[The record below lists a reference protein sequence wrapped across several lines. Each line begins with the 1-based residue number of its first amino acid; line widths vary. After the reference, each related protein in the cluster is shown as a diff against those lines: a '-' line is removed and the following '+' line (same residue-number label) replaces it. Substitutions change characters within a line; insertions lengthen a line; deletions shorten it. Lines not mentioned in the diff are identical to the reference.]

1 MLDQYER
8 KTLSERMTVSL
19 ADELKIREDIKTGPD
34 GKKIG
39 KSHEIM
45 DIKKD
50 FQAIVEQYNQMKEIL
65 DELVKIEIVFED
77 HSIDKEN
84 FN

>member
-1 MLDQYER
+1 
-8 KTLSERMTVSL
+8 MTVSL

-34 GKKIG
+34 GTNIG
-39 KSHEIM
+39 KNHEIM

-50 FQAIVEQYNQMKEIL
+50 FQAIVEQYNQIKKIL
-65 DELVKIEIVFED
+65 AEFAKIEFVFED

-84 FN
+84 FNEKYIKK